1 MKLATNLLS
10 IALALS
16 LGTSALA
23 AQTPTPRP
31 LPAIPTDPH
40 PGPDAKS
47 YRLTFTITENDNG
60 KRIGTQHVAMVV
72 LTGGRTTLKQ
82 GSKIPVATGS
92 YSTNGTA
99 GSQTQFTYLDVGLNI
114 DASLDDLGD
123 STHLRAKIE
132 QSSLADSTDIAGVRE
147 PVIRQTVMEG
157 TSIMILG
164 KPVMLG
170 SLDIPGTT
178 RHLDIEV
185 VMETTH

>member
-1 MKLATNLLS
+1 MKLATKLLA
-10 IALALS
+10 IAFALS
-16 LGTSALA
+16 LGTTALT
-23 AQTPTPRP
+23 AQTPPP
-31 LPAIPTDPH
+31 KPVPTDPR
-40 PGPDAKS
+40 PGPNAKS

-60 KRIGTQHVAMVV
+60 KRIGTQHVSMVV

-92 YSTNGTA
+92 YSTNGAA

-157 TSIMILG
+157 TSVMVLG

-170 SLDIPGTT
+170 SLDIPGST

-185 VMETTH
+185 VMETIH